1 MPNLH
6 MSIECAEPVNLLI
19 IITIQDTKFVI
30 FLISGYGP
38 GCDIKT
44 PVNSAKHNL
53 RCLRRRLL
61 RQRITVVYHE
71 ETGGFAQSH
80 H

>member
-44 PVNSAKHNL
+44 PVNSAKHKSIMFEEKTFVAEDYC
-53 RCLRRRLL
+53 CL
-61 RQRITVVYHE
+61 
-71 ETGGFAQSH
+71 S
-80 H
+80 